1 MGNTVEI
8 KITGDARGLRSATD
22 QAQTALKETNQTVQ
36 SLSQTITR
44 MPGFGGIAASLGS
57 LASAGAIKALTSDTI
72 TWAAGMDDL
81 AEKTGASVEN
91 LSGLYRIATISGT
104 SMGAV
109 ETALIRLSKALAG
122 VDEES
127 KGAGHALAYL
137 GLNAADLRELDSAK
151 ALEIVADAMS
161 KYGDGTGKTALAL
174 GLFGREGAQFLPL
187 LKDLAE
193 EHLRAGQLTAE
204 QAAAA
209 ETLEKAWNRTRLEGS
224 EWGKQIVVDLIPTLA
239 SLLDFVRET
248 KIGVYQVG
256 SSLAVVANDISTF
269 AQVVASALGGG
280 FTQEGQDH
288 IKKLLE
294 ARGRFV
300 EAANEDMVKRLS
312 EFTSLRDKID
322 AVLSG
327 NSEQKPK
334 AKYTNRD
341 PNEAGTDKEAAAL
354 DQLRQ
359 QLIGATGNFAELD
372 KVTDRI
378 TNGPWKDFSQATK
391 NIALSLA
398 SQIDAMKRDI
408 ELRKEREHVSGEMVK
423 QDGRVAEQ
431 IDASRLALRNWLEE
445 LEFESSLLGNSA
457 SERARAQEVRKI
469 DIQLAKDLL
478 AVQKE
483 LANRTDSDGINTDL
497 DAASANLQ
505 KTADD
510 RRAALMKKHGED
522 AARAGDWAVG
532 ARDALMKYRDTLGN
546 VASFSE
552 QAFTRAFA
560 GMEDALVNF
569 VKTGKL
575 DFKSLADSII
585 SDLIRIQIR
594 QSIMKP
600 LADAGGFGGLLGSIF
615 GGGGG
620 IAVDNM
626 AGDSGLAA
634 MSMVGGFAAGGDHGG
649 GWRIVG
655 EKGPELEATGPSRIF
670 NATQT
675 RDILSG
681 GSGNGGEQA
690 VRVEVINPPGR
701 PAEVERAQ
709 PRFDIEGMVISI
721 VLRDITAGGRI
732 ATTMQ
737 NQYGLNRAAG
747 AR

>member
-8 KITGDARGLRSATD
+8 KITGDARGLKAATD
-22 QAQTALKETNQTVQ
+22 QAQSALKETGQSVQ

-44 MPGFGGIAASLGS
+44 MPGFGGIAASLGT
-57 LASAGAIKALTSDTI
+57 LASAGAIKALLSDTI
-72 TWAAGMDDL
+72 AWAAGMDDL

-91 LSGLYRIATISGT
+91 LSGLYRVATISGT
-104 SMGAV
+104 SMGTV

-137 GLNAADLRELDSAK
+137 GLNAAELREMDSAK
-151 ALEIVADAMS
+151 ALEVVADAMS

-193 EHLRAGQLTAE
+193 EHLRAGQLTTE

-209 ETLEKAWNRTRLEGS
+209 EMLEKAWGRTRLEGS
-224 EWGKQIVVDLIPTLA
+224 DWAKQIAVDLIPTLA
-239 SLLDFVRET
+239 SLLDFVSET
-248 KIGVYQVG
+248 KIGIYQVG

-269 AQVVASALGGG
+269 AQVAGAAIGGG

-288 IKKLLE
+288 IKELLV

-312 EFTSLRDKID
+312 EFKSLRDRID
-322 AVLSG
+322 AVLAGS
-327 NSEQKPK
+327 SEQKPK

-341 PNEAGTDKEAAAL
+341 PKDAGADKEAAAL

-398 SQIDAMKRDI
+398 GQIDAMKKDI
-408 ELRKEREHVSGEMVK
+408 ELRKEREQVSGEMVK

-431 IDASRLALRNWLEE
+431 IDASRLALHNWLEE
-445 LEFESSLLGNSA
+445 LEFESSLIGKSA
-457 SERARAQEVRKI
+457 GERARAQDVRRI
-469 DIQLAKDLL
+469 DIQLGKDLL

-497 DAASANLQ
+497 DAASADLQ
-505 KTADD
+505 KTADE
-510 RRAALMKKHGED
+510 RRAALMKRHGED
-522 AARAGDWAVG
+522 AARAGDWAAG
-532 ARDALMKYRDTLGN
+532 ASDALIKYRDTLGN

-552 QAFTRAFA
+552 QAFTRAFS

-569 VKTGKL
+569 VRTGKL

-600 LADAGGFGGLLGSIF
+600 FADAGGLGGLLGGLFSPSSTPAPSQGF
-615 GGGGG
+615 G
-620 IAVDNM
+620 M
-626 AGDSGLAA
+626 AGDAGTLL
-634 MSMVGGFAAGGDHGG
+634 GFAGGGDHTG
-649 GWRIVG
+649 GWRVVG
-655 EKGPELEATGPSRIF
+655 ERGPEIEATGPARIF
-670 NATQT
+670 NAQQT
-675 RDILSG
+675 REILSG
-681 GSGNGGEQA
+681 NSGNGGMQP

-701 PAEVERAQ
+701 PAEVEKATA
-709 PRFDIEGMVISI
+709 RFDIEGMVVSI
-721 VLRDITAGGRI
+721 FLRDITQGGRI
-732 ATTMQ
+732 ANTIQ

-747 AR
+747 SVR